1 MILRATSLIVGSLP
15 IASTLLAPQTNAQT
29 YTLKATPK
37 TVTWG
42 YYRAKTPPGLRVKSP
57 AETVEIICVRHLEP
71 PYYPPL
77 ARKTRVHGTILMK
90 LRVGVDGK
98 VLTTESE
105 SSDVAKSGF
114 TMLKGNA
121 EKIVKTWTF
130 GCVGCPPDTP
140 FAHTIR
146 FTYLLDDHSHPS
158 TSKVVM
164 DLPDEVTMST
174 GPVLIDHRGPARN
187 SKKGSN

>member
-1 MILRATSLIVGSLP
+1 
-15 IASTLLAPQTNAQT
+15 
-29 YTLKATPK
+29 
-37 TVTWG
+37 VTWG

-57 AETVEIICVRHLEP
+57 AETAEIQALLPTELAQEERHPIIYVRHLEP

-77 ARKTRVHGTILMK
+77 ARMMRVHGTILMK

-140 FAHTIR
+140 FAHTVR
-146 FTYLLDDHSHPS
+146 FTYLLDDHSPPS

-174 GPVLIDHRGPARN
+174 GPVLIDHGGPARN